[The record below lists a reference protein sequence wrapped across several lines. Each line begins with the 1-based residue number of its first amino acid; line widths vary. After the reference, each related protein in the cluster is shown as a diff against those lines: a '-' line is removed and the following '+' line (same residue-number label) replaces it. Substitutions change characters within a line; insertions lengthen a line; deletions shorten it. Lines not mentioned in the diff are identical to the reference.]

1 MISTIINSPE
11 LSAGIIILFSYAVI
25 ILILTALC
33 NLTVSYAVKRINR
46 PITITAQTI
55 TTTTRQT
62 RQARGSKQ
70 IRNNRQ
76 RKVA

>member
-1 MISTIINSPE
+1 MLQTIINSPE
-11 LSAGIIILFSYAVI
+11 LSAGIIILSAYVAI
-25 ILILTALC
+25 ILAITALC
-33 NLTVSYAVKRINR
+33 TLTVNIAIKRNSLKYYNR
-46 PITITAQTI
+46 PITAQPIT
-55 TTTTRQT
+55 T